1 MQREQTLNLCI
12 YGFCYW
18 ICCFAV
24 IALLCYSST
33 GGVTY
38 CIVFPIVWFYCEVH
52 LNFVK
57 MKWSACQECGTKK
70 KIKVPDRICFFSF
83 FSFFSLSHAQDMLII
98 SFSHLF
104 HQAYKFSFLHLN
116 IEFAL
121 YKFIFL
127 IIRIIIILINTII

>member
-83 FSFFSLSHAQDMLII
+83 FHFFLCLMLKTCWSFHFHICFTKLTNLASFIWTSNLHYTNSFFLSLGLLLS
-98 SFSHLF
+98 
-104 HQAYKFSFLHLN
+104 
-116 IEFAL
+116 
-121 YKFIFL
+121 
-127 IIRIIIILINTII
+127 

>member
-1 MQREQTLNLCI
+1 MQWEQTLNLCI
-12 YGFCYW
+12 NVFCYW

-24 IALLCYSST
+24 IALLFFSST

-38 CIVFPIVWFYCEVH
+38 CIMFPIVWFYCEVH

-83 FSFFSLSHAQDMLII
+83 FHFFLCLMLKTCWSFHFHICFTKLKIYRLSFEHRICAIQIHSSYHYD
-98 SFSHLF
+98 
-104 HQAYKFSFLHLN
+104 YYYLN
-116 IEFAL
+116 
-121 YKFIFL
+121 
-127 IIRIIIILINTII
+127 